1 MHVNSFTVDSVIPPY
16 VDRKYHSARI
26 QTQNKRTFKPT
37 AKKCCRIGRRAAKKK
52 LSCSADGQ
60 RKLNRSYAA
69 KFLNRRL
76 SRTQKK
82 TKQLMSKIE
91 KCSRDYFK
99 SVYKCCTYRESF
111 YEQMKLCKKHKRKKR
126 RSKMQKAIEEKV
138 FVRRCSSLQSVVPM
152 VPTNHGYSEDGDIPR
167 DGLARFWF
175 ICAIWL
181 PQCDADFL
189 FRFTTTHAHALWSG
203 YIVSF
208 SWPTTI
214 PGWARL

>member
-111 YEQMKLCKKHKRKKR
+111 YEQMKLCKKHKRKR
-126 RSKMQKAIEEKV
+126 D
-138 FVRRCSSLQSVVPM
+138 VRKCKKLLRKKYL
-152 VPTNHGYSEDGDIPR
+152 
-167 DGLARFWF
+167 
-175 ICAIWL
+175 
-181 PQCDADFL
+181 
-189 FRFTTTHAHALWSG
+189 
-203 YIVSF
+203 
-208 SWPTTI
+208 
-214 PGWARL
+214 